1 MEQPFFLFL
10 VESET
15 FVRWELLREAGSAA
29 GSVRSQPNVQL
40 FRLQYTSAALF

>member
-15 FVRWELLREAGSAA
+15 LVRRELLREAGLAA
-29 GSVRSQPNVQL
+29 GSVHSQPNVQL
-40 FRLQYTSAALF
+40 FRM